1 MDSLL
6 IKGCVLFFSL
16 FYSMQQSNTYPSN
29 KAQTYNP
36 RPATG
41 ARFQAGNQQ
50 SYSGPRTSGQRMQRT
65 NNPGPSASGQ
75 RMQRPNNPGP
85 YGDMGP
91 NMPSSSSRYTSQQT
105 ENMIGKTNNSN
116 KIDYKFND
124 ITTTLYLA
132 KRTVS
137 WAADIMIIIIA

>member
-29 KAQTYNP
+29 RAQTYNP

-41 ARFQAGNQQ
+41 VRFQAGNQQ
-50 SYSGPRTSGQRMQRT
+50 PYSGPSTSGQRMQRT
-65 NNPGPSASGQ
+65 NNPGPITSGQ

-91 NMPSSSSRYTSQQT
+91 NMPSSSNTHYTKQHT

-116 KIDYKFND
+116 KIDYQFND
-124 ITTTLYLA
+124 KYDIITTL
-132 KRTVS
+132 
-137 WAADIMIIIIA
+137 